1 MGKNRRVYSSISL
14 IELLWVTFLSCDTN
28 ALLTFYHLND
38 RCEKHK
44 IYVGEVGDEL
54 KHVGTLRKGK
64 NVYKG
69 KFEAGK
75 TYEWRVDCATG
86 EKVTGDVWEFT
97 LVEPNTDDAK
107 LLTKTRCMKEI
118 EA

>member
-1 MGKNRRVYSSISL
+1 MVIKHILRQY
-14 IELLWVTFLSCDTN
+14 WVTFLSCDTN

-44 IYVGEVGDEL
+44 IYVGEKGDEL
-54 KHVGTLRKGK
+54 KHVDTLRKGK

-86 EKVTGDVWEFT
+86 EKVKGDVWKFT

>member
-1 MGKNRRVYSSISL
+1 M
-14 IELLWVTFLSCDTN
+14 
-28 ALLTFYHLND
+28 
-38 RCEKHK
+38 
-44 IYVGEVGDEL
+44 
-54 KHVGTLRKGK
+54 
-64 NVYKG
+64 YKG